1 MFDMPLEITVETTT
15 KLYTKTFTQETWDKL
30 DFPIPE
36 LGYSM
41 TMQKFLESKYT
52 IIIREEEKKVDL
64 EVDHNTKSLLS
75 QVIKQNKVLCRNGN
89 KLKSKFLLYAEVEN
103 HTHLESFINGL
114 NFEGTLIS
122 NPKKNPRAV

>member
-41 TMQKFLESKYT
+41 TMQKFLESKY
-52 IIIREEEKKVDL
+52 I
-64 EVDHNTKSLLS
+64 
-75 QVIKQNKVLCRNGN
+75 
-89 KLKSKFLLYAEVEN
+89 AVEW
-103 HTHLESFINGL
+103 
-114 NFEGTLIS
+114 
-122 NPKKNPRAV
+122 